1 MGIVCLILM
10 DMKLHA
16 GRYHVNAPFTYVT
29 ATAITVKDSKLLS
42 RKSRVSVI

>member
-10 DMKLHA
+10 DMMLHA

-29 ATAITVKDSKLLS
+29 EITVKDSKLLS
-42 RKSRVSVI
+42 RKSRVSVV

>member
-16 GRYHVNAPFTYVT
+16 WRYHVNAPFTYVT
-29 ATAITVKDSKLLS
+29 EITVKDSKLLS
-42 RKSRVSVI
+42 WKIRVNVI